1 MISSPSIVPKTGARD
16 ISNPLSSIDS
26 QLMIADD
33 LIACAAS
40 SLHVP
45 DLGQQVKACLS
56 PTATDAGIPGLQQVI
71 LCVHRYPPARGGA
84 EAYAA
89 RLAAY
94 LQQHSTRVRVW
105 TTAAI
110 QLEDLWYPPAGI
122 PQYIQESRSEAVVER
137 FAPVRGFPG
146 RRWLLKALSFGPH
159 PLWRCLTVPCNPLC
173 PSLWR
178 YAGGYAGPVDAVHAL
193 AFPYALLAASAWRLA
208 RRRGVPL
215 FLTPFIHFGDRTD
228 PHDTVRRA
236 YTAWHL
242 RWLLRQA
249 DGIFVQT
256 AAERDVVLS
265 CGVLPQRVHLQGMGV
280 DPRECTGG
288 DRQRTRRQWNV
299 DDRVTVIGHLANLSW
314 EKGSIDLVEAV
325 DRLYAQGWPC
335 RLVLAGP
342 AMPNFRRYWRTRQG
356 HPAITWLG
364 PLTPEQKRDFYAA
377 LDVFALPSR
386 TDSFGLVL
394 LEAWANGLPNVA
406 YQAGGP
412 GELIR
417 HEQDGLLVRC
427 GAVDTLA
434 VQLIRLIRNPNWRQT
449 LGSNGQKRTV
459 SEFRWQ
465 EKLELVR
472 QTMQETIQR
481 LRHGAYSI
489 PTAATGTNLV

>member
-71 LCVHRYPPARGGA
+71 LCVHRYPPAWGGA

-122 PQYIQESRSEAVVER
+122 PQYVQESRSEAVVER

-178 YAGGYAGPVDAVHAL
+178 YAGGYAGPVDAVHA
-193 AFPYALLAASAWRLA
+193 
-208 RRRGVPL
+208 
-215 FLTPFIHFGDRTD
+215 
-228 PHDTVRRA
+228 
-236 YTAWHL
+236 
-242 RWLLRQA
+242 
-249 DGIFVQT
+249 
-256 AAERDVVLS
+256 
-265 CGVLPQRVHLQGMGV
+265 
-280 DPRECTGG
+280 
-288 DRQRTRRQWNV
+288 
-299 DDRVTVIGHLANLSW
+299 
-314 EKGSIDLVEAV
+314 
-325 DRLYAQGWPC
+325 
-335 RLVLAGP
+335 
-342 AMPNFRRYWRTRQG
+342 
-356 HPAITWLG
+356 
-364 PLTPEQKRDFYAA
+364 
-377 LDVFALPSR
+377 
-386 TDSFGLVL
+386 
-394 LEAWANGLPNVA
+394 
-406 YQAGGP
+406 
-412 GELIR
+412 
-417 HEQDGLLVRC
+417 
-427 GAVDTLA
+427 
-434 VQLIRLIRNPNWRQT
+434 
-449 LGSNGQKRTV
+449 
-459 SEFRWQ
+459 
-465 EKLELVR
+465 
-472 QTMQETIQR
+472 
-481 LRHGAYSI
+481 
-489 PTAATGTNLV
+489 